1 MTTRYEAELQ
11 DVEMKLRNP
20 VKSQKVTK
28 AEKTHVKVQRTRE
41 RDRDERTAALGS
53 VITCRWVDS
62 HPVKWE
68 VATAEVEIGGR
79 SDLVTIDPYHDIEG
93 KPKLRGEIVRDG
105 YQGAV
110 EKWALW
116 KWHIA
121 RGSEVDDADNFILD
135 CQPPAFTWL
144 EPIAPPKRADA
155 EEVEAPRRKP
165 GPKPKIQA
173 SA

>member
-11 DVEMKLRNP
+11 DVESKLRNP
-20 VKSQKVTK
+20 VKSQKVSE
-28 AEKTHVKVQRTRE
+28 AEKTHVKVQRQRE
-41 RDRDERTAALGS
+41 RERDERTEALGP
-53 VITCRWVDS
+53 VITCRWVDAKPS
-62 HPVKWE
+62 KWDA
-68 VATAEVEIGGR
+68 ATAEVEIGGR
-79 SDLVTIDPYHDIEG
+79 SDLVTIDPYHEIDG
-93 KPKLRGEIVRDG
+93 KMRLRGEIVRDG

-135 CQPPAFTWL
+135 CKAPEFTWL
-144 EPIAPPKRADA
+144 EPL
-155 EEVEAPRRKP
+155 EAPKRKP

-173 SA
+173 AA